1 MAVINSVLGPLDTA
15 DLGFTLMHEHVMVAA
30 SGIYSDYPALI
41 GADAVAR
48 GVSRLKQAKDGGV
61 DTLVDATTHDL
72 GRNAPLLATVA
83 QQAEVNVIVCTGW
96 WLDVP
101 RFMRGVSADQ
111 MARLFIRD
119 VEEGFGDTGI
129 KAGILKSAADS
140 DGVTPE
146 LEVMARAAA
155 RAQLQTGLPLMIHSF
170 PTGQVGRR
178 QIAILKEEGVDLS
191 RVKID
196 HSNDTTDVE
205 YLSWILDQGC
215 YLGLDRYP
223 GGYVSSTARTN
234 TLKALM
240 DAGYTDRLCPSHDAI
255 ALHVIPEKPDGTMP
269 TEEELTRRNPHG
281 FLYMKN
287 VVFPQLRDMGVS
299 DETLDVLFVDNP
311 RRFFE
316 GG

>member
-1 MAVINSVLGPLDTA
+1 MATVNSVLGPLDTSE
-15 DLGFTLMHEHVMVAA
+15 LGFTLMHEHVMVAA
-30 SGIYSDYPALI
+30 SGIYTEYPALI
-41 GADAVAR
+41 GADPVKRAVA
-48 GVSRLKQAKDGGV
+48 RLKQAKEGGV

-72 GRNAPLLATVA
+72 GRNAQFLATVSE
-83 QQAEVNVIVCTGW
+83 QSKVNIIVCSGW
-96 WLDVP
+96 WLDIP

-119 VEEGFGDTGI
+119 VEEGFGDSGI
-129 KAGILKSAADS
+129 RAGILKSAADS

-146 LEVMARAAA
+146 LEVMARAVA

-178 QIAILKEEGVDLS
+178 QIAILKEEGVDLN

-215 YLGLDRYP
+215 YLGMDRYP
-223 GGYVSSTARTN
+223 GGYVSSSARTR

-240 DAGYTDRLCPSHDAI
+240 DAGYTDQLCPSHDGI
-255 ALHVIPEKPDGTMP
+255 SVHVIPEKADGSMP
-269 TEEELTRRNPHG
+269 TEEELTKRNPHG
-281 FLYMKN
+281 YLYMKN
-287 VVFPQLRDMGVS
+287 VVFPELRDMGVS
-299 DETLDVLFVDNP
+299 DETLNRIFVDNP

>member
-1 MAVINSVLGPLDTA
+1 MTVNSVNGPLDTTE
-15 DLGFTLMHEHVMVAA
+15 LGFTLMHEHVMVAA
-30 SGIYSDYPALI
+30 SGIYTDYPALI
-41 GADAVAR
+41 GDDPIARAVA
-48 GVSRLKQAKDGGV
+48 RLKQAKEGGV
-61 DTLVDATTHDL
+61 NTLVDATTHDL
-72 GRNAPLLATVA
+72 GRNAQLLATVA
-83 QQAEVNVIVCTGW
+83 KQSKVNIIVCTGW

-119 VEEGFGDTGI
+119 VEQGFGDTGI
-129 KAGILKSAADS
+129 KAGILKCAADQP
-140 DGVTPE
+140 GVTPE

-155 RAQLQTGLPLMIHSF
+155 RAQLHTGLPLMIHSF

-205 YLSWILDQGC
+205 YLTWILDQGC
-215 YLGLDRYP
+215 YLGMDRYP
-223 GGYVSSTARTN
+223 GGLVSSSARTK

-240 DAGYTDRLCPSHDAI
+240 DAGYTDRLCPSHDGI
-255 ALHVIPEKPDGTMP
+255 SLHVIPEKPDGSMP
-269 TEEELTRRNPHG
+269 TEEELTGRNPHG
-281 FLYMKN
+281 YLYMMN
-287 VVFPQLRDMGVS
+287 VVFPELRDMGVS
-299 DETLDVLFVDNP
+299 DETLNGIFVDNP

>member
-1 MAVINSVLGPLDTA
+1 MTTVNSVLGTLDTA
-15 DLGFTLMHEHVMVAA
+15 ELGFTLMHEHVMVAA
-30 SGIYSDYPALI
+30 SGIYTDYPALF
-41 GADAVAR
+41 GDDPVAR
-48 GVSRLKQAKDGGV
+48 AVTRLTQAKEGGV

-72 GRNAPLLATVA
+72 GRNAPLLAAVSR
-83 QQAEVNVIVCTGW
+83 QSEVNIILCTGW

-111 MARLFIRD
+111 MARLFVRD
-119 VEEGFGDTGI
+119 VEEGFADTGI
-129 KAGILKSAADS
+129 RAGILKSAADQA
-140 DGVTPE
+140 GVTPE

-178 QIAILKEEGVDLS
+178 QIAILKEEGVDLA

-223 GGYVSSTARTN
+223 GGLVSSSARTR

-240 DAGYTDRLCPSHDAI
+240 DAGYTDRLCPSHDHI
-255 ALHVIPEKPDGTMP
+255 SMLVIPEKADGSMP
-269 TEEELTRRNPHG
+269 GEEELTARNPHG
-281 FLYMKN
+281 YLYMKN
-287 VVFPQLRDMGVS
+287 VVFPELRDMGVS
-299 DETLDVLFVDNP
+299 DDTFKNLFVDNP